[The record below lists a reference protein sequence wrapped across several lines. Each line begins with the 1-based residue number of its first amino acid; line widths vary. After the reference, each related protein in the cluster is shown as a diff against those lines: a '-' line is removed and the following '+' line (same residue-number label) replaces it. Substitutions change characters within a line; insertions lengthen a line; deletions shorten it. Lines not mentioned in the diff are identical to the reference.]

1 MVPIRLLS
9 TLALSGVLDALLP
22 QLADRLLPV
31 ELQLAPTNVLLD
43 RIAAGARG
51 DIAILTDAAVDAL
64 SASGTLDGASRV
76 ALARSHVGLAVRQG
90 ATRPDISTAAAVT
103 DALRGARSVA
113 LSRAGASGVFMAD
126 LLVRLGIADAVNRR
140 ATVIPSGLTGE
151 RVVSGEADLAVQQ
164 ISELMAVPGLDILG
178 RLPPEIE
185 GVSVFTVALFTG
197 ASPAAADVVA
207 ALRTATALMRE
218 KGLEPVADTSGVPGS
233 PESVER

>member
-1 MVPIRLLS
+1 MVPIRLMS

-22 QLADRLLPV
+22 RLAGRLPPV
-31 ELQLAPTNVLLD
+31 DLQLAPTNVLLD

-64 SASGTLDGASRV
+64 SAAGTLDGGSRV
-76 ALARSHVGLAVRQG
+76 ALARSHVGLAVRRG
-90 ATRPDISTAAAVT
+90 AARPDISTAAAVAA
-103 DALRGARSVA
+103 ALRGARSVA
-113 LSRAGASGVFMAD
+113 LSRAGASGVFMAE
-126 LLVRLGIADAVNRR
+126 LLVRLGIADEVNRR

-185 GVSVFTVALFTG
+185 GVSVFTAALFTG
-197 ASPAAADVVA
+197 AVPAAADVVA
-207 ALRTATALMRE
+207 ALRAATPLMRE
-218 KGLEPVADTSGVPGS
+218 KGLEPVADALDIPGS
-233 PESVER
+233 PGRMRS

>member
-1 MVPIRLLS
+1 MAPIRMLS

-22 QLADRLLPV
+22 GLAAWLPPV

-43 RIAAGARG
+43 RIAAGVRG

-90 ATRPDISTAAAVT
+90 AMRPDISSAAAVAA
-103 DALRGARSVA
+103 ALCGARSVA
-113 LSRAGASGVFMAD
+113 LSRTGASGVFMTG
-126 LLVRLGIADAVNRR
+126 LLVRLGIADEVDRK

-164 ISELMAVPGLDILG
+164 VSELMAVPGLDILG

-185 GVSVFTVALFTG
+185 GVSVFTAALFIG
-197 ASPAAADVVA
+197 AAPGAADVVA
-207 ALRTATALMRE
+207 ALRAATALMRE
-218 KGLEPVADTSGVPGS
+218 KGLEPVAGD
-233 PESVER
+233 